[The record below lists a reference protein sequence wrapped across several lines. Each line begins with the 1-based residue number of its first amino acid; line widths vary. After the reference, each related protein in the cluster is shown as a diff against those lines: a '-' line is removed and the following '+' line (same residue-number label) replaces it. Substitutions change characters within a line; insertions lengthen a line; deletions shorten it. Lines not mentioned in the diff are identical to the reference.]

1 MNQSPLNKNRNDK
14 FILVLNLPEGLKE
27 INDNIS
33 RNNNRVNANS
43 LEMSI
48 FGTLTP
54 SFDIP
59 EVTLPYGAQSVKV
72 SSHVRQAPGSFDFNF
87 KIDNEYKNYWVIY
100 KWLDFLND
108 VKTGNYNSDNIIDIK
123 GHSYLNAYAS
133 NITVFG
139 LDEYENRKIQF
150 DYIGAFPTNLAEIT
164 WNYNDNSEITSS
176 SSFSFTRMEVKLL

>member
-27 INDNIS
+27 INDNVT
-33 RNNNRVNANS
+33 RNNNRINSNS

-59 EVTLPYGAQSVKV
+59 EVTLPYGGQSVKV
-72 SSHVRQAPGSFDFNF
+72 SSHVRSAPSSFSFNF

-100 KWLDFLND
+100 KWLDLLND
-108 VKTGNYNSDNIIDIK
+108 VKTGIFNNDKIIDIV
-123 GHSYLNAYAS
+123 GEQYLRAYSS

-139 LDEYENRKIQF
+139 LDEYDNRKIQF
-150 DYIGAFPTNLAEIT
+150 DYIGAFPTTLAEIS
-164 WNYNDNSEITSS
+164 WNYGESSEITSS
-176 SSFSFTRMEVKLL
+176 SSFSFTRMEAKLL

>member
-1 MNQSPLNKNRNDK
+1 M
-14 FILVLNLPEGLKE
+14 KE

-87 KIDNEYKNYWVIY
+87 
-100 KWLDFLND
+100 
-108 VKTGNYNSDNIIDIK
+108 
-123 GHSYLNAYAS
+123 
-133 NITVFG
+133 
-139 LDEYENRKIQF
+139 
-150 DYIGAFPTNLAEIT
+150 
-164 WNYNDNSEITSS
+164 
-176 SSFSFTRMEVKLL
+176 

>member
-87 KIDNEYKNYWVIY
+87 
-100 KWLDFLND
+100 
-108 VKTGNYNSDNIIDIK
+108 G
-123 GHSYLNAYAS
+123 
-133 NITVFG
+133 FG
-139 LDEYENRKIQF
+139 LDNTIN
-150 DYIGAFPTNLAEIT
+150 NL
-164 WNYNDNSEITSS
+164 
-176 SSFSFTRMEVKLL
+176 FSNLDQCALMQTKN